1 MPPIPKPEFRK
12 IIDENKAKK
21 ITVLAKS
28 LKDSISKQV
37 QPLMPIIKSNTLLA
51 NDSNEHSDI
60 HERIKKSAN
69 YLDQLILD
77 QSSEKLDSKL
87 AIERLPFKKSINSNS
102 NILKLNYNNHFL
114 LKSDFEKLLPDLNSR
129 QYKVKDLQNKNL
141 ITELI
146 KGRYASNLKP
156 NGSYY
161 LVFNNF
167 EDAAVYYHETKG
179 KKINGKQISF
189 EFISS
194 INNEL
199 KYMYFPIL
207 PDLRISKYIDK
218 NLVENWFTNDLIKSL
233 NKNETNS
240 ALITISKHLWEDYKQ
255 SSRNNENL
263 DSINGNLNEKKT
275 DKFKNLPIIERT
287 NTVILNNIP
296 ENFKSNDIAEWLWEY
311 DLYPIEELSI
321 RKIINSSGGG
331 NNSNKINK
339 LNTWCLIFNNELEA
353 RRFILQY
360 DSRHLFENE
369 NLPIIKA
376 EILG

>member
-1 MPPIPKPEFRK
+1 MPLIPKPEFRK
-12 IIDENKAKK
+12 IIDENKAKS

-28 LKDSISKQV
+28 LKDSISKHV
-37 QPLMPIIKSNTLLA
+37 QPLMPIVKSNTLLA
-51 NDSNEHSDI
+51 SDLNEHSDI
-60 HERIKKSAN
+60 HERIKQSAN
-69 YLDQLILD
+69 YLDQLIID

-87 AIERLPFKKSINSNS
+87 AIERLPFKNSINLLNS
-102 NILKLNYNNHFL
+102 NILKLNYNNQFL

-129 QYKVKDLQNKNL
+129 KYKINNFKNKNL

-161 LVFNNF
+161 LIFNNT

-194 INNEL
+194 LNNEF

-240 ALITISKHLWEDYKQ
+240 ALITISKQLWEDYKN
-255 SSRNNENL
+255 SNKLINKEKINL
-263 DSINGNLNEKKT
+263 IEKNDKKI

-296 ENFKSNDIAEWLWEY
+296 DNFKSNDISEWLWEY

-321 RKIINSSGGG
+321 RKIINSS
-331 NNSNKINK
+331 NNSSNINK

-360 DSRHLFENE
+360 DNRHLFENE